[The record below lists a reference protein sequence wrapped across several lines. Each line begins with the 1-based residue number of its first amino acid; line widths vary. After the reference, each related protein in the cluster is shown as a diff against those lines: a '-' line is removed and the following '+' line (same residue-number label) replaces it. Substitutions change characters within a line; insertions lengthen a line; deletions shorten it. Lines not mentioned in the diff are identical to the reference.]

1 MKIKIAAVVV
11 AATMMAGCQTS
22 SNAQNFPLGPVLGG
36 VAGGFVGNQFGS
48 GTGNTVAT
56 ALGAVGGV
64 LLGQQLQQP
73 VQHTVQQPAPAPTY
87 GILSSCDVYQNA
99 GARASCRR
107 GAANRARQAQVQ
119 AEKKA
124 YACGMYGRCY

>member
-1 MKIKIAAVVV
+1 MKIKIAAVFV

-22 SNAQNFPLGPVLGG
+22 SSAQNFPLGPVLGG
-36 VAGGFVGNQFGS
+36 VAGGFVGNQFGK

-73 VQHTVQQPAPAPTY
+73 VQQPQYTQAPTY
-87 GILSSCDVYQNA
+87 GIVSSCDAYHNA

>member
-1 MKIKIAAVVV
+1 MKIKIAAVLV
-11 AATMMAGCQTS
+11 ATTMMAGCQTS

-36 VAGGFVGNQFGS
+36 VAGGFVGNQFGK

-73 VQHTVQQPAPAPTY
+73 VQQPQHTQAPTY

>member
-1 MKIKIAAVVV
+1 MKIKIAAVFV

-22 SNAQNFPLGPVLGG
+22 SSAQNFTLGPVLGG

-73 VQHTVQQPAPAPTY
+73 VQQPAPAPTY

>member
-1 MKIKIAAVVV
+1 MKIKIAAVFV
-11 AATMMAGCQTS
+11 AATMMGGCQTS
-22 SNAQNFPLGPVLGG
+22 SSAKNFPLGPVLGG
-36 VAGGFVGNQFGS
+36 VAGGFVGNQFGK

-73 VQHTVQQPAPAPTY
+73 VQQPQHTQAPTY
-87 GILSSCDVYQNA
+87 GIVSSCDVYQNA